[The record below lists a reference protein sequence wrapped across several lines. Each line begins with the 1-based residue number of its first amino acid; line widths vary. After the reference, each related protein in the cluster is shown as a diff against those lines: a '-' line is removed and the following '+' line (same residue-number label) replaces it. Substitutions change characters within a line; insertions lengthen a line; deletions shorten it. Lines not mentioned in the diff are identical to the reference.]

1 MKKKVV
7 IMIALLSIFMI
18 GCSSKKIES
27 TLVEDGKIELESS
40 NYTQAMKTLSSALEE
55 DNSNENARAMYMQ
68 AMKMRSVDNYINKN
82 NYKKAIDELKI
93 IEKIKNGSSI
103 IKQKASKLLKDLE
116 EKYEQEQILA
126 QERKENAKTVAS
138 NNANKVNQQIL
149 KEEEEAKKI
158 EEESQQQEQES
169 LENNNSTDN
178 DMQNSTDQAEQ
189 NQEEVNNIEVN
200 NIVE

>member
-1 MKKKVV
+1 MKKKV
-7 IMIALLSIFMI
+7 ILMIALISIFMI

-55 DNSNENARAMYMQ
+55 DSSNENARAMYMQ
-68 AMKMRSVDNYINKN
+68 AMKMRNVDNYINEN
-82 NYKKAIDELKI
+82 NYKRAIDELKI
-93 IEKIKNGSSI
+93 IEKIKNGSSK
-103 IKQKASKLLKDLE
+103 IKQKASNLLKDLE

-149 KEEEEAKKI
+149 KEEEAKKI

-169 LENNNSTDN
+169 LENNNSTDSG
-178 DMQNSTDQAEQ
+178 MQNSTNQVEQ
-189 NQEEVNNIEVN
+189 NQEEVNNI
-200 NIVE
+200 VE

>member
-1 MKKKVV
+1 MKKKFVL
-7 IMIALLSIFMI
+7 MIALISIFMI

-55 DNSNENARAMYMQ
+55 DSSNENARAMYMQ
-68 AMKMRSVDNYINKN
+68 AMKMRNVDNYINEN
-82 NYKKAIDELKI
+82 NYKRAIDELKI
-93 IEKIKNGSSI
+93 IEKIKNGSSK
-103 IKQKASKLLKDLE
+103 IKQKASNLLKDLE

-149 KEEEEAKKI
+149 KEEEAKKI

-169 LENNNSTDN
+169 LENNNSTDSG
-178 DMQNSTDQAEQ
+178 MQNSTNQVEQ
-189 NQEEVNNIEVN
+189 NQEEVNNI
-200 NIVE
+200 VE

>member
-1 MKKKVV
+1 MKKKAVL
-7 IMIALLSIFMI
+7 IIALLSIIMI
-18 GCSSKKIES
+18 WCSSIKIEN
-27 TLVEDGKIELESS
+27 TLVEDGKTELESN

-68 AMKMRSVDNYINKN
+68 AMKMRSVDNYIDKN
-82 NYKKAIDELKI
+82 NYKKAIDELKT

-103 IKQKASKLLKDLE
+103 IREKASKLLKDLE
-116 EKYEQEQILA
+116 EKYEQEQKLA

-149 KEEEEAKKI
+149 KEEEAKKV
-158 EEESQQQEQES
+158 EEENQQQEQES
-169 LENNNSTDN
+169 LENNNFTD
-178 DMQNSTDQAEQ
+178 DDIQNSTNQVEQ
-189 NQEEVNNIEVN
+189 SQEEVNIQEEI